1 MLLTFRSP
9 AFSDITMFGD
19 VGLALIERM
28 GHSPTVPGALASE
41 DVPVALERLRRA
53 IAAEGTD
60 PVPAGAGEALNDGE
74 ERVSLAHRALPL
86 IQLLEAAVA
95 EDSYVMWDH

>member
-19 VGLALIERM
+19 VGLMLIERM
-28 GHSPTVPGALASE
+28 GHSATVPGALASE
-41 DVPVALERLRRA
+41 DVPMALERLRRA
-53 IAAEGTD
+53 VAVEGAE
-60 PVPAGAGEALNDGE
+60 PAPAVSDETRRDGE
-74 ERVSLAHRALPL
+74 ERVSLGHRALPL
-86 IQLLEAAVA
+86 IQLLEAAAA